1 MGIDLLVLAF
11 RLEDQLGVRLG
22 RDQLMKLIFR
32 NEPPDVRVG
41 DLFDLVRGEVPQS
54 GVLDLELDA
63 NALWPIYQGV
73 FSDVLGIDLDEVTKD
88 KWLHRDL
95 GAE

>member
-1 MGIDLLVLAF
+1 M
-11 RLEDQLGVRLG
+11 
-22 RDQLMKLIFR
+22 R

-54 GVLDLELDA
+54 GVLDLESDA
-63 NALWPIYQGV
+63 DALRPIYQGAV
-73 FSDVLGIDLDEVTKD
+73 SDALGIDLDEVTKD

-95 GAE
+95 RAE